1 MCFRLI
7 KVLGG
12 EGMVILVTENMK
24 SHSEDLVAAAG
35 GTPVWPVLYPHLIGV
50 SYDSYQSLADA
61 SGASVFPIENNVV
74 DFGVVAS
81 IQSVE
86 NRVALSRCLLDIQYQ
101 TQGDSLQEV
110 RHGFLCGDNSSI
122 TDIK

>member
-50 SYDSYQSLADA
+50 SYDSYQSLAVA

-74 DFGVVAS
+74 DVGVAN
-81 IQSVE
+81 IQSVD

>member
-35 GTPVWPVLYPHLIGV
+35 GTPVWPVLYPHLIEV
-50 SYDSYQSLADA
+50 SYASYQSLADA

-74 DFGVVAS
+74 DVGVAN
-81 IQSVE
+81 IQSVD

-110 RHGFLCGDNSSI
+110 RHGFVMW
-122 TDIK
+122 